1 MDATDSRLTRI
12 NKVLASAGVCS
23 RRHADDLIAAGRV
36 TVNGAVVT
44 EAGLRIDPAR
54 DALAVDGAPV
64 NLTPELPI
72 TLALHKKP
80 GVVTTASDPEGRPT
94 VFDGLPEPWRGK
106 RLFPVGRLDF
116 FSEGLILLTTDG
128 ELALRL
134 THPRWHVPKRYRVTV
149 RGRVTP
155 DMLGIMA
162 RGMRLAEGERL
173 APVAARLVEG
183 PAQDRAVLEME
194 LHQGVNRQIRR
205 MCRDLGLTVLRL
217 ARVSQGPVALGDL
230 PPGACR
236 QLTPAEL
243 AGLRRSVGLD
253 GADAAP
259 AQPMPRPAAGSD
271 TKRPPRPARP
281 PQTGGKRPDV
291 KADSEATPG
300 AGRNRRQKPA
310 PRHDRPARRR
320 GQSS

>member
-1 MDATDSRLTRI
+1 MDTTDSRLMRI
-12 NKVLASAGVCS
+12 NKALASAGVCS
-23 RRHADDLIAAGRV
+23 RRHADALIAAGRV
-36 TVNGAVVT
+36 TVNGTVVT

-64 NLTPELPI
+64 NLAAERPV

-94 VFDGLPEPWRGK
+94 VFDGLPEVWSGK

-116 FSEGLILLTTDG
+116 FSEGLLLLTTDG

-134 THPRWHVPKRYRVTV
+134 THPRWHVAKRYRVTV
-149 RGRVTP
+149 RGRATP
-155 DMLGIMA
+155 DMLGTMA

-173 APVAARLVEG
+173 APVVARVAAQ
-183 PAQDRAVLEME
+183 PQPDRAVLEME

-217 ARVSQGPVALGDL
+217 VRVSQGPVALGDL

-236 QLTPAEL
+236 ELAPAEL
-243 AGLRRSVGLD
+243 AALRRSVGLPD
-253 GADAAP
+253 ADAASSP
-259 AQPMPRPAAGSD
+259 PPQQPAAGGD
-271 TKRPPRPARP
+271 AKRPPRPAHP
-281 PQTGGKRPDV
+281 PQAGGKRPET
-291 KADSEATPG
+291 KAGDGKPG
-300 AGRNRRQKPA
+300 TEQRRDGQPA
-310 PRHDRPARRR
+310 PRRDRPARRR

>member
-1 MDATDSRLTRI
+1 MDTTNSRLTRI
-12 NKVLASAGVCS
+12 NKALASAGVCS

-44 EAGLRIDPAR
+44 EAGLRIDPAH

-64 NLTPELPI
+64 NLAPEIPI

-217 ARVSQGPVALGDL
+217 SRVSQGPVALGDL
-230 PPGACR
+230 LPGACR

-259 AQPMPRPAAGSD
+259 APPRPRPAAGSD
-271 TKRPPRPARP
+271 TKRPPRPARS
-281 PQTGGKRPDV
+281 PQAGGKRPEA
-291 KADSEATPG
+291 KASGGKTG
-300 AGRNRRQKPA
+300 TGQRRDGQPA
-310 PRHDRPARRR
+310 PHRDHPARRR

>member
-1 MDATDSRLTRI
+1 MDTTDSRLTRI
-12 NKVLASAGVCS
+12 NKALASAGVCS
-23 RRHADDLIAAGRV
+23 RRHADALIASGRV

-64 NLTPELPI
+64 NLAPEIPI

-94 VFDGLPEPWRGK
+94 VFDGLPEPWRDK

-134 THPRWHVPKRYRVTV
+134 THPRWHVAKRYRVSV

-173 APVAARLVEG
+173 APVAARVVEG
-183 PAQDRAVLEME
+183 PAQDRSILEME

-217 ARVSQGPVALGDL
+217 ARISQGPVALGDL

-236 QLTPAEL
+236 ELTPAEL
-243 AGLRRSVGLD
+243 AALRRSVGLD
-253 GADAAP
+253 SADVAP
-259 AQPMPRPAAGSD
+259 APPRPRPATGFD
-271 TKRPPRPARP
+271 RERPYRPARP
-281 PQTGGKRPDV
+281 AQAGDKRPEV
-291 KADSEATPG
+291 KAGG
-300 AGRNRRQKPA
+300 AKTGTGQRRDGQSA
-310 PRHDRPARRR
+310 PRRDRPARRR
-320 GQSS
+320 GQPS

>member
-1 MDATDSRLTRI
+1 MDTTDSRQTRI
-12 NKVLASAGVCS
+12 NKALASAGVCS
-23 RRHADDLIAAGRV
+23 RRHADALIAAGRV

-54 DALAVDGAPV
+54 DALAVDGAPI
-64 NLTPELPI
+64 NLAVERPV

-94 VFDGLPEPWRGK
+94 VFDGLPEAWRGT

-134 THPRWHVPKRYRVTV
+134 THPRGHGPTRYRGTV

-162 RGMRLAEGERL
+162 RGMRLAVGERL
-173 APVAARLVEG
+173 APVAARLLEG

-236 QLTPAEL
+236 ELTSAEL
-243 AGLRRSVGLD
+243 AALRQSVGLD
-253 GADAAP
+253 DADTAP
-259 AQPMPRPAAGSD
+259 TLPKPRPTAGGER
-271 TKRPPRPARP
+271 KHPPRPAHPPRGGDNRP
-281 PQTGGKRPDV
+281 ETVAGGGTRPGTGQGR
-291 KADSEATPG
+291 SE
-300 AGRNRRQKPA
+300 QHA
-310 PRHDRPARRR
+310 PRHARPTRRR

>member
-1 MDATDSRLTRI
+1 MDTTDSRLTRI
-12 NKVLASAGVCS
+12 NKALASAGVCS
-23 RRHADDLIAAGRV
+23 RRHADALIASGRV

-44 EAGLRIDPAR
+44 EAGLRIDPVR
-54 DALAVDGAPV
+54 DALAVDGTPV
-64 NLTPELPI
+64 NLAPDTPV

-173 APVAARLVEG
+173 APVAARVVEG
-183 PAQDRAVLEME
+183 PGQDRAVIEME

-217 ARVSQGPVALGDL
+217 ARISQGPVALGDL

-236 QLTPAEL
+236 ELTPAEL
-243 AGLRRSVGLD
+243 AALRRSVGLD
-253 GADAAP
+253 NADVASAP
-259 AQPMPRPAAGSD
+259 PMPRPAAEGD
-271 TKRPPRPARP
+271 TKHPPRPARP
-281 PQTGGKRPDV
+281 PQAGDKRPEA
-291 KADSEATPG
+291 KASG
-300 AGRNRRQKPA
+300 AKTGTGQRRDGQPA
-310 PRHDRPARRR
+310 PRRDRPARRR
-320 GQSS
+320 GQPS

>member
-1 MDATDSRLTRI
+1 MDTTDSRQTRI
-12 NKVLASAGVCS
+12 NKALASAGVCS
-23 RRHADDLIAAGRV
+23 RRHADALIAAGRV

-64 NLTPELPI
+64 SLAVERPV

-94 VFDGLPEPWRGK
+94 VFDGLPEAWRGT

-183 PAQDRAVLEME
+183 PGQDRAVLEME
-194 LHQGVNRQIRR
+194 LHQGINRQIRR

-217 ARVSQGPVALGDL
+217 ARVSQGPVTLGDL

-236 QLTPAEL
+236 ELTSAEL
-243 AGLRRSVGLD
+243 VALRCSVGLD

-259 AQPMPRPAAGSD
+259 APPTPRPTAGSD
-271 TKRPPRPARP
+271 TKRPPCPACP
-281 PQTGGKRPDV
+281 PQVGDTRPEAKAGVGTKPGTGQ
-291 KADSEATPG
+291 
-300 AGRNRRQKPA
+300 GRANQRA
-310 PRHDRPARRR
+310 PRHARPARRR

>member
-1 MDATDSRLTRI
+1 MDTTDSRLTRI
-12 NKVLASAGVCS
+12 NKALASAGVCS

-64 NLTPELPI
+64 NLAVEMPV

-106 RLFPVGRLDF
+106 RLFPVGRLDY
-116 FSEGLILLTTDG
+116 FSEGLLLLTTDG

-183 PAQDRAVLEME
+183 PAQDRSILEME

-230 PPGACR
+230 SPGACR
-236 QLTPAEL
+236 EL
-243 AGLRRSVGLD
+243 APTELAALRQSVALD
-253 GADAAP
+253 AP
-259 AQPMPRPAAGSD
+259 DVASPPPPPWQAAGGD
-271 TKRPPRPARP
+271 TTRPPRPARP
-281 PQTGGKRPDV
+281 PQASGKRPET
-291 KADSEATPG
+291 KASGGKTGTGP
-300 AGRNRRQKPA
+300 RRDGQPA
-310 PRHDRPARRR
+310 PRRDRPARRR

>member
-12 NKVLASAGVCS
+12 NKALAAAGVCS

-64 NLTPELPI
+64 NLAPEIPI

-94 VFDGLPEPWRGK
+94 VFDGLAEAWRGK

-116 FSEGLILLTTDG
+116 FSEGLLLLTTDG

-162 RGMRLAEGERL
+162 RGMRLTEGERL

-236 QLTPAEL
+236 ELTPAEL
-243 AGLRRSVGLD
+243 ASLRQSVGLD
-253 GADAAP
+253 DADVAP
-259 AQPMPRPAAGSD
+259 APPRPRPTAKGD
-271 TKRPPRPARP
+271 TNRPPRPARP
-281 PQTGGKRPDV
+281 PQTGGKRPAT
-291 KADSEATPG
+291 KASGGETGTGP
-300 AGRNRRQKPA
+300 RRDGQPA
-310 PRHDRPARRR
+310 PRRDRPARRR